1 MTEPQDPVA
10 PQEPPAA
17 VAQPPPRES
26 TWQGLKTDFKWAG
39 PVIFFA
45 VIGMAGLL
53 YGSWQV
59 APAGTEDLADVTDT
73 LFATGNHSFAAASEP
88 PAGGAQPRETVNVLV
103 AFELLSALLLAA
115 LIAGVVIA
123 LRERGDD

>member
-1 MTEPQDPVA
+1 MTEQDPVA

-17 VAQPPPRES
+17 PAQTPPGES
-26 TWQGLKTDFKWAG
+26 AWMGLKRDFKWAG

-59 APAGTEDLADVTDT
+59 APTGTEDLGDVTDT

-88 PAGGAQPRETVNVLV
+88 RPAGAPERETTNVLV
-103 AFELLSALLLAA
+103 GFELLSALLLAA

-123 LRERGDD
+123 MRERGDE